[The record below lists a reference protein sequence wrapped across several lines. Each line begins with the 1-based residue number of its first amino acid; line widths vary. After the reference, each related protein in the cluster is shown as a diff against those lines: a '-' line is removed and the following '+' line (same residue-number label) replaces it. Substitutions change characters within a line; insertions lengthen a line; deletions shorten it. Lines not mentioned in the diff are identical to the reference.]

1 MKTII
6 LSLLLFTA
14 MASLSAQSS
23 DGRLVAYPGGK
34 TYMYRIAFRD
44 KVGTTGSIAQP
55 EKFLSKRALQRRTKQ
70 NS

>member
-44 KVGTTGSIAQP
+44 KVGTTVLLLNPKSFSRNGRCSD
-55 EKFLSKRALQRRTKQ
+55 EQ
-70 NS
+70 NKNS